1 MDTKKWIN
9 FMLNDIEN
17 THKKNIKKIKEKG
30 FKVKE
35 EDKAILFVSEIECE
49 HVWEYQP
56 AEYDVNIPEAMI
68 CRYCGE
74 NGMLPEPD
82 DDY

>member
-1 MDTKKWIN
+1 MDTKKWMN
-9 FMLNDIEN
+9 FMLNDIEK

-35 EDKAILFVSEIECE
+35 EDKAILFVSEIECD

-56 AEYDVNIPEAMI
+56 AEEDTNVHEYQ
-68 CRYCGE
+68 YCIKCDAIDETDYKEE
-74 NGMLPEPD
+74 NE
-82 DDY
+82 

>member
-1 MDTKKWIN
+1 MMGK
-9 FMLNDIEN
+9 
-17 THKKNIKKIKEKG
+17 
-30 FKVKE
+30 
-35 EDKAILFVSEIECE
+35 CE
-49 HVWEYQP
+49 HKWEYQP